1 MTRWHNGLVNR
12 ILLVEDEAGIADILR
27 RTLTDLDF
35 ELVHAGT
42 LAVAREH
49 LGNSQFC
56 AVLLDLSLPDGSG
69 MDLCREIRATSTVPV
84 LILTAR
90 RSELDRI
97 LGLELGADDYIV
109 KPFSPREVAA
119 RVTAVL
125 RRQNWEKGTDRSD
138 DSVLQWRELVIDET
152 RHEVRVDDRPV
163 SLTRTEFAF
172 LTTLMR
178 RPGRVF
184 PRQQLID
191 AVWDGAFIQDRVV
204 DSVVSRLRR
213 KLGST
218 PDGKPYIRTVH
229 GVGYAAGE

>member
-213 KLGST
+213 KLGAT
-218 PDGKPYIRTVH
+218 ADGKPYIRTVH